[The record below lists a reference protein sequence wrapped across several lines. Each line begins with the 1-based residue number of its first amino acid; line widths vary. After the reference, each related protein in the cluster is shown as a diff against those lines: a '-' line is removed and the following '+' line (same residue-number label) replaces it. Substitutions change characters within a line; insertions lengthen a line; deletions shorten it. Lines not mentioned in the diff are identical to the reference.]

1 MSVKKW
7 IQHLSSDII
16 FDIFVYEILVLAHTT
31 TTCFLFLLFHQ
42 FFLLLT
48 IGRFGY
54 FVHKQSHSSQRSA
67 NKKEFISYCR
77 SWSFVMTLWPLEGLY
92 RLEIYSTYRNL
103 RRTSALLSSLIRSS
117 NVFNVESEPVSSSL
131 PSLLDTLSLRTF
143 AFAPWSC
150 RALLEGRFLR

>member
-1 MSVKKW
+1 MILNAYNWVHTIRNNDMSVKKW

-31 TTCFLFLLFHQ
+31 PTCFLFLLFHQ

-67 NKKEFISYCR
+67 NKREFISYCR
-77 SWSFVMTLWPLEGLY
+77 SWSSVMTLFCY
-92 RLEIYSTYRNL
+92 IYIDWRFILLTETYVVL
-103 RRTSALLSSLIRSS
+103 LLS
-117 NVFNVESEPVSSSL
+117 FH
-131 PSLLDTLSLRTF
+131 PSFFLQTCSMWSPNQCPLRY
-143 AFAPWSC
+143 PLC
-150 RALLEGRFLR
+150 